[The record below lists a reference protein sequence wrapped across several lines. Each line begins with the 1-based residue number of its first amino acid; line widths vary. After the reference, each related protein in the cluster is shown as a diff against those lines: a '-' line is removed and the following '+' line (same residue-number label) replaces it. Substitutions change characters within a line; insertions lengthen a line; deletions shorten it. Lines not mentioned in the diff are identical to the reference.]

1 MFKTTGFYARLIIP
15 AFLALALVIAPSL
28 TSANLQEQKKADAKK
43 EGKAPDA
50 KEAAKKDQKAGEP
63 KVEYTQAEI
72 IAEYAIIAYGTREQL
87 QKARA
92 SIREEGNIRLASDQ
106 GDITGTHLLRSMR
119 RDKSWQD
126 LLRVDLELNPPEAA
140 QRQGAPSS
148 IKYVAAFN
156 GASMWS
162 AQNGQYVTPRP
173 EVQAAFLAQLT
184 HDYTTLLR
192 YKEDGSKLE
201 YKGQETVVGLP
212 AHVIEL
218 TTPNGEKT
226 KYYIS
231 TKSYRILHLD
241 YELKLSDDQPPTKY
255 RISYYYTPLKVV
267 QNTLVPTRRVI
278 TQDGKFVQEI
288 TFVSADYSAK
298 LDPEIFQHLQ
308 E

>member
-1 MFKTTGFYARLIIP
+1 MLSSRLII
-15 AFLALALVIAPSL
+15 FALSFAALLIAPAL
-28 TSANLQEQKKADAKK
+28 TSASLQEKEQKPPS
-43 EGKAPDA
+43 E
-50 KEAAKKDQKAGEP
+50 EAKKDAKASDDKKGKKAEEAKAGAVTYTPAE
-63 KVEYTQAEI
+63 VVAEYT
-72 IAEYAIIAYGTREQL
+72 IIAYGTREQL

-92 SIREEGNIRLASDQ
+92 SVQEESNIRLATDQ
-106 GDITGTHLLRSMR
+106 GDITGTHNLRSMKKE
-119 RDKSWQD
+119 KSWQD
-126 LLRVDLELNPPEAA
+126 LLRVDLDLTPPETA
-140 QRQGAPSS
+140 QRQGAPASLR
-148 IKYVAAFN
+148 YVAAFN

-201 YKGQETVVGLP
+201 LKGQETVSGLP
-212 AHVIEL
+212 TNVIEL

-231 TKSYRILHLD
+231 AKSYRILHLE
-241 YELKLSDDQPPTKY
+241 YELKLSAEQPATKY
-255 RISYYYTPLKVV
+255 RISYYYTPIKVI
-267 QNTLVPTRRVI
+267 QNTLVPTRRVT

-288 TFVSADYSAK
+288 TLTSANYSAK

-308 E
+308 GQ